1 MMRPPLL
8 LALLWLVALPALAQE
23 ASEREPPRE
32 APAAEAQA
40 APQPPS
46 AVEAAAVFDQLV
58 KLVDEH
64 FYDPHFG
71 GRDWTAIA
79 AAYRPQVVAATTP
92 AERQA
97 ITQRM
102 LAELG
107 ASHISYL
114 TPGDPAYYDL
124 ADIFAGA
131 LRHEL
136 PRFFPKGEAAY
147 DGIGMVTTASQGKIF
162 VSGLFGGFPAEQS
175 GIRTGDEIVAA
186 DGNPFDPIASLAG
199 KAGAPVHLTVRRTRD
214 GATEEIAVTPQRIRP
229 NEAFLAAIKASARI
243 ILRDGRKIGAVH
255 MWSFGRR
262 EDERAFEEAIS
273 AGPLKDADALVWDL
287 RDGWGGTAT
296 PDDLDVFDPR
306 GPIMTVTNRAGES
319 HFVTVKWRKPVVL
332 LVNGG
337 TRSAKEILAY
347 GFKKYGYGP
356 VVGTRTSGS
365 VLAASAFMLGDGTL
379 LELPVDD
386 VRVDGER
393 LEGIGVTPTIEVP
406 FTLEYSA
413 GADPQLDRAVAI
425 AAEAVRG

>member
-1 MMRPPLL
+1 
-8 LALLWLVALPALAQE
+8 
-23 ASEREPPRE
+23 
-32 APAAEAQA
+32 
-40 APQPPS
+40 
-46 AVEAAAVFDQLV
+46 
-58 KLVDEH
+58 
-64 FYDPHFG
+64 
-71 GRDWTAIA
+71 
-79 AAYRPQVVAATTP
+79 
-92 AERQA
+92 
-97 ITQRM
+97 
-102 LAELG
+102 
-107 ASHISYL
+107 
-114 TPGDPAYYDL
+114 
-124 ADIFAGA
+124 
-131 LRHEL
+131 
-136 PRFFPKGEAAY
+136 
-147 DGIGMVTTASQGKIF
+147 
-162 VSGLFGGFPAEQS
+162 
-175 GIRTGDEIVAA
+175 
-186 DGNPFDPIASLAG
+186 
-199 KAGAPVHLTVRRTRD
+199 
-214 GATEEIAVTPQRIRP
+214 
-229 NEAFLAAIKASARI
+229 
-243 ILRDGRKIGAVH
+243 